1 MIERSLWIALFRAK
15 TPRVVKE
22 QVRWEFEAEVRT
34 DALSSFLFSQPD
46 GAFRGGG
53 VYDVAFLEDLNFVGA
68 NEAARGLA
76 GSFHLVAP
84 LVFGKYKA
92 GGFAGADCGLAG
104 VLIEEVENGLFEL
117 EVDGTGF

>member
-1 MIERSLWIALFRAK
+1 MEFDQ
-15 TPRVVKE
+15 KE
-22 QVRWEFEAEVRT
+22 SDDWSRLTGEARMGSAARKLVTE
-34 DALSSFLFSQPD
+34 ALSSFLFSQTD

-92 GGFAGADCGLAG
+92 GGFAGADRGIAG
-104 VLIEEVENGLFEL
+104 ALIEEVENGFFEL
-117 EVDGTGF
+117 AVDGTGF